1 MRPKGEMDTCRTV
14 ISDLSCPLSIT
25 DKRTGMKISTDIE
38 HLKNTV
44 NQLNIYETLHL
55 KAAKHLPR

>member
-1 MRPKGEMDTCRTV
+1 MRPEGEMGTCRIV

-25 DKRTGMKISTDIE
+25 DKRTGMKISKDVE

-44 NQLNIYETLHL
+44 NQFNIYETLHP
-55 KAAKHLPR
+55 KAAEHLPR